1 MIVKVNEGRPD
12 TYRVNRVPEAV
23 SSAGHTKPISG
34 LSGPKVRSSEPT
46 RLVSLALYNDPASH
60 KPFTRTIFVEMV

>member
-23 SSAGHTKPISG
+23 SSAGRTNPISG
-34 LSGPKVRSSEPT
+34 LSEPKLRSSEPT
-46 RLVSLALYNDPASH
+46 RLVSLALYKGPGSY
-60 KPFTRTIFVEMV
+60 KSFTRIILVEVV